1 MKSQLR
7 GTPRAY
13 ISAAREGMRK
23 EGSQRREKSKGHM
36 KMWSGKERSRF

>member
-23 EGSQRREKSKGHM
+23 EGSQRGGEK
-36 KMWSGKERSRF
+36 RARAT